1 MGEIT
6 LIVLKY
12 RHGATNGTF
21 YNIFVECVNGE
32 ILQEPNKFGA
42 LNESVVRLD
51 THIPV
56 VEATLIIWYLIISNS
71 R

>member
-1 MGEIT
+1 MDSIT
-6 LIVLKY
+6 KLKY
-12 RHGATNGTF
+12 RHGGTNGTF

-32 ILQEPNKFGA
+32 ILQEPNNVGV
-42 LNESVVRLD
+42 LNASVVRLE

-56 VEATLIIWYLIISNS
+56 AEAILRIWYLIISNS